1 MSGYTIQ
8 ELTAA
13 HKDWMSSDGWIFD
26 AEYGHLDPYLPE
38 ERPHIGYIIQSIYE
52 KPTTPPTTIAL
63 IIGNFDGEPANKRD
77 LRVYLTQTP
86 DDELPRR
93 SMQLSWADDT
103 A

>member
-8 ELTAA
+8 ELTAGY
-13 HKDWMSSDGWIFD
+13 KDWMSSDGWIFD
-26 AEYGHLDPYLPE
+26 AEYGHLD
-38 ERPHIGYIIQSIYE
+38 G
-52 KPTTPPTTIAL
+52 K
-63 IIGNFDGEPANKRD
+63 PANKRD